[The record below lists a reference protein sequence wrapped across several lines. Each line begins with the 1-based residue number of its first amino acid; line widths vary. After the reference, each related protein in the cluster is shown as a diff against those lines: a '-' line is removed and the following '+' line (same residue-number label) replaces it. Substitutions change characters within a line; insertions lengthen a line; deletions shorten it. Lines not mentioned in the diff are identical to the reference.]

1 MTGISFPDSV
11 FAAQDDTAV
20 VQEEESGTESSKVTE
35 SEETEEK
42 TVSEEI
48 NEEEVSEDIEEDA
61 SSEEN

>member
-35 SEETEEK
+35 SEETEE
-42 TVSEEI
+42 SEQ
-48 NEEEVSEDIEEDA
+48 EETKDA
-61 SSEEN
+61 DV